1 MRPRTIGAL
10 ATPFAVLILAATAA
24 AAPKP
29 APPAGKK
36 VAMCHHTQG
45 KDGTSPAGRCARA
58 MPDASRSDRT
68 VAADDDGRPG
78 PAPSSGSG
86 NGNGN
91 GHADPGTGNGDVNAH
106 ANPSA
111 NGHAKP

>member
-1 MRPRTIGAL
+1 
-10 ATPFAVLILAATAA
+10 
-24 AAPKP
+24 
-29 APPAGKK
+29 
-36 VAMCHHTQG
+36 MCHHTQG
-45 KDGTSPAGRCARA
+45 KDGTHWGDDRRRGGGRAGTSPAGRCARA